1 MTERTETITRYLK
14 KSPDGVLS
22 RKFRIE
28 EEEQEVPKY
37 LIGEIVDGIKLSM
50 DLVLYIL
57 QYDDRFVIRN
67 GKLSRT
73 TRISM
78 FDERYDMLNQVC
90 QDFIYN
96 PERDFDN
103 VLIDLPINR
112 NKSYTIEMRF
122 IHYIYKNQYDDEE
135 EDSEIGRF
143 LTFHRSGCDSQ
154 LLCEY

>member
-1 MTERTETITRYLK
+1 MTERTDAITRYFE
-14 KSPDGVLS
+14 KSLDGVLS
-22 RKFRIE
+22 REIRIE

-37 LIGEIVDGIKLSM
+37 LIGEIVDGMKLSM

-57 QYDDRFVIRN
+57 QYDDRFVIRD

-78 FDERYDMLNQVC
+78 FDERYDMLNPVC
-90 QDFIYN
+90 QDFIHN
-96 PERDFDN
+96 PNSYFDN

-135 EDSEIGRF
+135 DSEICRF
-143 LTFHRSGCDSQ
+143 ITFHRTGCDSQ